1 MYEVSKKESI
11 DEIYARIEEE
21 LRHQYSIGY
30 TPDKPEPGY
39 HKIRLAMKNKD
50 LTVQARD
57 GYYANR

>member
-30 TPDKPEPGY
+30 TPEKTDAEPG
-39 HKIRLAMKNKD
+39 
-50 LTVQARD
+50 TARFI
-57 GYYANR
+57 